1 MFLKSENSIFGTV
14 AFRLTL
20 WYAIVLGVLSLSVFG
35 LVYMLLA
42 SSLAQ
47 RLDEALVSNAKEFEE
62 LYEQQGLESLKEE
75 LHREAVS
82 GGVQRMY
89 FRILS
94 RDGDVLGAS
103 DLSHWRGLS
112 RTDVEFEGLEGG
124 EEILRTVNVPG
135 RKDKVRV
142 AYKKTTDGS
151 TIEVGHTLQDNEV
164 LMERYRETFGWG
176 LAGVLVLGSVLGWL
190 VVNRAMSGVRR
201 VARTAMNIGRG
212 DFSHRV
218 PVGNEGRE
226 IHDLALAFNEMLGRI
241 ELLVT
246 ELKEVTNNIAHDL
259 RSPITRIRGIAESTL
274 TGEQESEA
282 YREATAIVIE
292 ECDRL
297 VGMINTMLEI
307 AETQSGA
314 VEVGRDTVDMVD
326 LVRDAYELFLPVAED
341 KGVQFSLNS
350 PNEALCVVGDV
361 AKLQR
366 MMANLLDNAIV
377 YTAGGGAVDVAV
389 EAAQHDVEISVR
401 DTGIGIAEKDLP
413 HIFDRFYRADRS
425 RSTPGSG
432 LGLSLAQ
439 AIAQAHNGRITVE
452 SSPAIGSTFTVSLP
466 LRD

>member
-1 MFLKSENSIFGTV
+1 MKSESSIFGTV

-20 WYAIVLGVLSLSVFG
+20 WYGVVLGVLSLAAFG
-35 LVYMLLA
+35 LVYMLIT

-47 RLDEALVSNAKEFEE
+47 RLDETLVSNAKEFEE
-62 LYEQQGLESLKEE
+62 LYEQQGLEALKEE

-103 DLSHWRGLS
+103 DLSQWPGLS
-112 RTDVEFEGLEGG
+112 RTDAELEGLLG
-124 EEILRTVNVPG
+124 EQEMLRTVNVPG

-142 AYKKTTDGS
+142 AYKRTTDGS
-151 TIEVGHTLQDNEV
+151 IIEVGHTLQDNAV

-176 LAGVLVLGSVLGWL
+176 LVGVLVLGSALGWL
-190 VVNRAMSGVRR
+190 VVNRAMAGVKR

-212 DFSHRV
+212 DFGHRV

-246 ELKEVTNNIAHDL
+246 ELKEVTKNIAHDL
-259 RSPITRIRGIAESTL
+259 RSPITRVRGVAETTL
-274 TGEQESEA
+274 AGRQELET
-282 YREATAIVIE
+282 YREVTATIVE

-307 AETQSGA
+307 AETQSGV
-314 VEVGRDTVDMVD
+314 VEVGADAVDMVE

-341 KGVQFSLNS
+341 RGVSFTFDA
-350 PNEALCVVGDV
+350 PNEALCVLGDV
-361 AKLQR
+361 TKLQR

-377 YTAGGGAVDVAV
+377 YTNRGGAVDVSV
-389 EAAQHDVEISVR
+389 EAAQHDVEISVQ

-439 AIAQAHNGRITVE
+439 AIAQAHKGRITVE
-452 SSPAIGSTFTVSLP
+452 SSLGTGSTFTVSLP